1 MESALKVLITVDLP
15 PELVS
20 LIEAVSPRLGIKTI
34 EASKPEDIPEQDWL
48 ETEILYTHKILP
60 SPDLAPKLAW
70 IQFHRAGNEAFVDE
84 PILSKPDLIASTM
97 SGASAPQVAE
107 YVLEMCLAL
116 GHRLP
121 DIIEHQQRAEWPA
134 ERGEIFSPLELNQS
148 TVGVIGYGSIGRE
161 VARLMQAFGAT
172 VLATKF
178 DATNPSDPGYRI
190 DGSGDPQ
197 GDYVQRLYP
206 AQAVNSMLMECD
218 FTVVCVPLTLH
229 TEGLIGMEQLA
240 AMKPTGFL
248 IDVSRGGVVNHEDLL
263 LALEEGLIAGAALD
277 VYPEE
282 PLPEDDP
289 LWNLPN
295 LILTPHIAGVSRD
308 YNQRA
313 VTLFIENLG
322 RYLDGKKP
330 FNLIDLERGY

>member
-1 MESALKVLITVDLP
+1 MESSLKVLITVEFS

-20 LIEAVSPRLGIKTI
+20 EIEAVSPRLEVKTV
-34 EASKPEDIPEQDWL
+34 AAKTPEEVAEQDWL
-48 ETEILYTHKILP
+48 EVEILYTHKVLP
-60 SPDLAPKLAW
+60 SPDLVPNLRW
-70 IQFHRAGNEAFVDE
+70 IQFHRAGNEAFMDE
-84 PILSKPDLIASTM
+84 PVLRKPDLIASTM

-121 DIIEHQQRAEWPA
+121 EIIEYQQRAEWPA
-134 ERGEIFSPLELNQS
+134 ERGGIFSPLELNQS
-148 TVGVIGYGSIGRE
+148 TVGVVGYGSIGRE
-161 VARLMQAFGAT
+161 VARLLQAFGAT

-178 DATNPSDPGYRI
+178 NVMDPSDPGYRI

-197 GDYVQRLYP
+197 GDFVHRLYP
-206 AQAVNSMLMECD
+206 AQALNSMLKECD
-218 FTVVCVPLTLH
+218 FAVVCVPLTPI
-229 TEGLIGMEQLA
+229 TKDLIGVKQLA
-240 AMKPTGFL
+240 AMKPTAFL
-248 IDVSRGGVVNHEDLL
+248 IDISRGGVTNHEDLL
-263 LALEEGLIAGAALD
+263 LALEEGGIAGAALD
-277 VYPEE
+277 VYPDE

-289 LWNLPN
+289 LWKSPN

-313 VTLFIENLG
+313 VTLFIENLN